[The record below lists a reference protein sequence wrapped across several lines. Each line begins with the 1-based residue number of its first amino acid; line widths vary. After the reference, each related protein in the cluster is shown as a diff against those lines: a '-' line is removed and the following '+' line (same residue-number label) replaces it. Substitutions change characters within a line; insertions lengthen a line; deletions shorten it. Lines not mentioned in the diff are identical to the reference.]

1 MFYGCTK
8 LSTVTMLAL
17 DSEFTSKLDCVYDW
31 LDDAGT
37 DASSRTLKVQD
48 KNAYNALLS
57 NEEYYLPDNWKK
69 GFLGTTVLNKDGGEI
84 K

>member
-17 DSEFTSKLDCVYDW
+17 DSEFTSKQDCVYDW

-48 KNAYNALLS
+48 AAAYTTL
-57 NEEYYLPDNWKK
+57 EGTRYLPDIWKK
-69 GFLGTTVLNKDGGEI
+69 GAANTTVLNKDNGKIE
-84 K
+84 